1 LIFGVMNMDM
11 TVTARLPLAATS
23 TSALPSAASLPAR
36 QVKQDEPAVQSVAPE
51 RAELEQAVKDLQAH
65 ANTAQRNLEFSID
78 DSTHAVV
85 VKVIATDSGEI
96 IRQLPT
102 EAALKLAQSL
112 ADGRSGLLDATI

>member
-1 LIFGVMNMDM
+1 MNMDM
-11 TVTARLPLAATS
+11 TVTARVTLAATS
-23 TSALPSAASLPAR
+23 TPASPSAASLPAR
-36 QVKQDEPAVQSVAPE
+36 QVTQDEPAAQSVVPE

-65 ANTAQRNLEFSID
+65 VNTAQRNLEFSID

>member
-1 LIFGVMNMDM
+1 MIKHGHERYCKIASCRHVS
-11 TVTARLPLAATS
+11 ASERRL
-23 TSALPSAASLPAR
+23 LPAR
-36 QVKQDEPAVQSVAPE
+36 QVKQDEPAVESVTPE

-65 ANTAQRNLEFSID
+65 VNTAQRNLEFSID

>member
-1 LIFGVMNMDM
+1 MDM
-11 TVTARLPLAATS
+11 SVTARLPLAATS
-23 TSALPSAASLPAR
+23 APAPASAASLPAR
-36 QVKQDEPAVQSVAPE
+36 QVKQDEPAVESGTPE

-65 ANTAQRNLEFSID
+65 VNTAQRNLEFSID

-112 ADGRSGLLDATI
+112 AEGRSGLLDATI

>member
-1 LIFGVMNMDM
+1 MDM
-11 TVTARLPLAATS
+11 SVTARLPLAATS
-23 TSALPSAASLPAR
+23 APASAASLPAR
-36 QVKQDEPAVQSVAPE
+36 QVKQDEPAVESVTPE

-65 ANTAQRNLEFSID
+65 VNTAQRNLEFSID

-112 ADGRSGLLDATI
+112 AEGRSGLLDATI